1 MAQSLKVE
9 DQESGSEIRMAGVTE
24 QCIPALHLI
33 TIITW
38 QLRDEGQDV
47 CLLQFFSND
56 HPLGTERVIPVD
68 AGPVAHKNSSGARDQ
83 VFSSSSLDL
92 PGVDGHDGECPR
104 SNGPDTCFVNI
115 VGPHRPPWLI
125 FG

>member
-1 MAQSLKVE
+1 MAQTLKVE

-68 AGPVAHKNSSGARDQ
+68 AGPVGHKNSSGARDQ
-83 VFSSSSLDL
+83 VFSFEFARPARRRRPRRGMPAVQWARHLFRE
-92 PGVDGHDGECPR
+92 HCRGE
-104 SNGPDTCFVNI
+104 
-115 VGPHRPPWLI
+115 
-125 FG
+125 